1 MGRNRS
7 GARERVDRVAVSF
20 RTRLFLALILAV
32 LLPLG
37 ALAYGVRREM
47 DRRLTAEY
55 EERVGSMAEV
65 IEADLGRENGNL
77 GARLAALTSDLA
89 RNNRFRLAALQ
100 NDASSRQYLLDYAGA
115 AMSLS
120 GLSMLQIQD
129 SAGRILSSGHFRNE
143 FDQFQPELP
152 RLLAS
157 TPATMALVRT
167 RTPEGPLVA
176 LARVDS
182 FRVGGRRFSVVG
194 GVGAEARLVDRSAR
208 AGDLSVALVYPGAQP
223 EPSSEARVLRQLQ
236 LPYLDLLSGAV
247 ALDTARFV
255 VTQSLGTLEAL
266 RRSVDQWFIVAIAL
280 TVAVALVLAAW
291 LSSRISRPLREL
303 ARKTSEIDLDRLDQ
317 SFDSEREDEI
327 GALSRLLGGMTERI
341 RNSSARLREAERRAA
356 VGDLARQVNHDIK
369 NGLAPIRNVLRHFA
383 QVARQDPA
391 LLPAVFEERRGT
403 LDSSVEYL
411 ETLARNYARLSPT
424 IERTPCDVNAVVE
437 EVLRNTVVD
446 GTVLRTSLSQRLPR
460 ALGDTLLL
468 RRILENLL
476 GNAVDSLE
484 GRSGGAVTVTTEPAG
499 GDGEPLTVR
508 ISVADTGSGM
518 TRKELDHAFDDF
530 YTTKTEGTGLG
541 LSIVR
546 RLILDLNG
554 TLRVETEPGTGT
566 RFVVEL
572 PADPGGPA
580 AS

>member
-1 MGRNRS
+1 M
-7 GARERVDRVAVSF
+7 SF
-20 RTRLFLALILAV
+20 RTRLFLGILAGALI
-32 LLPLG
+32 PLG
-37 ALAYGVRREM
+37 ALAFGVRKEM
-47 DRRLTAEY
+47 ERRLTTEY
-55 EERVGSMAEV
+55 EQRVGSMAQV
-65 IEADLGRENGNL
+65 IETDLVREGATVGR
-77 GARLAALTSDLA
+77 RLSALISDLSGD
-89 RNNRFRLAALQ
+89 NRFRLALQ
-100 NDASSRQYLLDYAGA
+100 AEPASRRYLLDYAGN
-115 AMSLS
+115 AMRLS

-143 FDQFQPELP
+143 FDRLQP
-152 RLLAS
+152 RLPALLAGA
-157 TPATMALVRT
+157 PGAMMLVRT
-167 RTPEGPLVA
+167 RTPETPLLA

-194 GVGAEARLVDRSAR
+194 GVAAEARLLDRLVR
-208 AGDLSVALVYPGAQP
+208 DRDLSVDLVYPGRGP
-223 EPSSEARVLRQLQ
+223 MSYSGARVLREIP
-236 LPYLDLLSGAV
+236 LPYLDLLSGTGG

-255 VTQSLGTLEAL
+255 VTQSLGTLQAL
-266 RRSVDQWFIVAIAL
+266 QRSVDRWFLLAVGL
-280 TVAVALVLAAW
+280 TVAAALALAAW

-303 ARKTSEIDLDRLDQ
+303 ARKTSAIDLDRLDQ
-317 SFDSEREDEI
+317 SFGSERQDEI
-327 GALSRLLGGMTERI
+327 GTLSRLLGAMTERL

-369 NGLAPIRNVLRHFA
+369 NGLAPIRNVLRHFS

-391 LLPAVFEERRGT
+391 LLPAVFEERKGT

-424 IERTPCDVNAVVE
+424 IARTPCDVNTVVE
-437 EVLRNTVVD
+437 EVLRNTVTD
-446 GTVLRTSLSQRLPR
+446 GTVLHTNLTQRLPH
-460 ALGDTLLL
+460 ALGDTLML
-468 RRILENLL
+468 RRILENLV
-476 GNAVDSLE
+476 GNAVASLR

-499 GDGEPLTVR
+499 GDHEPAGVR
-508 ISVADTGSGM
+508 IIVADTGSGM

-530 YTTKTEGTGLG
+530 FTTKTDGTGLG

-572 PADPGGPA
+572 PAVDPRGGA